1 MSRELKFKVWNKKLQ
16 KMFLPWKGNNYP
28 RDRFQLW
35 YALITDWT
43 PVELNF
49 DGESHSR
56 TYDTQY
62 DYETQDVL
70 SKENIIFLEYTGLKD
85 KNWKE
90 IYEGDIVRKI
100 PAEWMSKPSN
110 DKRTIEEYLIS
121 IADIGSVEFG
131 DARFYLK
138 DQDNYP
144 HPIVDWW
151 GHWSSEIIWNIYE
164 DNLQKELD
172 EELSKTAGI
181 VWEEIRKNA
190 FKRK

>member
-1 MSRELKFKVWNKKLQ
+1 M
-16 KMFLPWKGNNYP
+16 
-28 RDRFQLW
+28 
-35 YALITDWT
+35 I
-43 PVELNF
+43 
-49 DGESHSR
+49 
-56 TYDTQY
+56 QY
-62 DYETQDVL
+62 DYETPDVL